1 MIKDKT
7 PKRQTR
13 ARVFELLVEKEKR
26 LGRRIKPSEIV
37 SATGISHSTVT
48 SFIKGKPIR
57 FDAVVV
63 DALMEYFGI
72 TSYDKFFEKKVID
85 DGTQKTDS

>member
-1 MIKDKT
+1 MVKNKV
-7 PKRQTR
+7 PNRQTR
-13 ARVFELLVEKEKR
+13 ARVFDLLAEKEKK

-48 SFIKGKPIR
+48 SFIKGKPVR

-63 DALMEYFGI
+63 DAFMDYFEI

-85 DGTQKTDS
+85 DGTESK

>member
-1 MIKDKT
+1 VTKNKT
-7 PKRQTR
+7 ANLQTR

-37 SATGISHSTVT
+37 AATGISHSTVT

-57 FDAVVV
+57 FDAVVI
-63 DALMEYFGI
+63 DALMGYFEI
-72 TSYDKFFEKKVID
+72 TSYDLFFEKKVID
-85 DGTQKTDS
+85 DGTESK

>member
-1 MIKDKT
+1 MTKNAT

-37 SATGISHSTVT
+37 RATGISHSTVT
-48 SFIKGKPIR
+48 SFIKGKLIR
-57 FDAVVV
+57 FDAPVV
-63 DALMEYFGI
+63 DALMEYFEI
-72 TSYDKFFEKKVID
+72 TSYDQFFEKKVID
-85 DGTQKTDS
+85 DGTKETDG